1 MRASAWEGSVVCSPP
16 LPSSANVFMTQIHA
30 YLARAR
36 CQLVMHIPCT
46 HLREIRR
53 WEELVPV
60 SFYPPPPLHPPLHLS
75 CSSADVV
82 GPLRAHLLC
91 CRSFGPAGVWL
102 GARWLGR
109 HPRKSTQV
117 SHGSIALTGPIKER
131 QETDVRRKHIM
142 QSPPSGAQTRRGFY
156 TDIYKLMTWETLWR
170 WKRLRSVGEQWVF
183 SCKEDVLTLVRRENT
198 GRKTKPP
205 RPEGTH
211 AALFWS
217 VAAIRERLLKLL
229 QSWDSSRQK
238 KQTKW
243 KPKTILMPSFTVLRC
258 FTLTSFQ
265 LWLNRNISN
274 RKNPI
279 IHHQKR

>member
-1 MRASAWEGSVVCSPP
+1 MRGERRLFPP

-75 CSSADVV
+75 CSSADAV

-170 WKRLRSVGEQWVF
+170 WSVSGASENNEFFLQ
-183 SCKEDVLTLVRRENT
+183 RRCLNT
-198 GRKTKPP
+198 GEERKHREENKATAAWGDARCTFLIRGSDPGTTSEAS
-205 RPEGTH
+205 PE
-211 AALFWS
+211 L
-217 VAAIRERLLKLL
+217 RL
-229 QSWDSSRQK
+229 Q
-238 KQTKW
+238 
-243 KPKTILMPSFTVLRC
+243 PAEKTNEMKT
-258 FTLTSFQ
+258 
-265 LWLNRNISN
+265 
-274 RKNPI
+274 
-279 IHHQKR
+279 